1 MHWWTGSLHDLWR
14 RPHLRWPDVGTRARR
29 GRHWA
34 WVRTTIVDRLP
45 ELLLLL
51 QLKLLLQ
58 MKLLLLLQLLLH
70 LLLLYLL
77 MLYLLLH
84 LLLHLLLYLL
94 LLLLVGGASGG

>member
-1 MHWWTGSLHDLWR
+1 MHWWTGSLHDLW

-34 WVRTTIVDRLP
+34 WMGMVGSTIVYRLP

-77 MLYLLLH
+77 ML
-84 LLLHLLLYLL
+84 
-94 LLLLVGGASGG
+94 